1 MVAQGARSLARTAWK
16 VARIAGLVSL
26 SVSMS
31 TAAHAQPSDSPVS
44 GIDRITLFT
53 APTIVVKNA
62 QLFDGSGAPPRVG
75 QSILIRGGRIEAI
88 GPDDQIAIPEG
99 ALVKDVQGAAV
110 APGFVLMHEHLFY
123 PVEGETYGSMIRS
136 FPPLYL
142 AGGVTTLRTAGSMTP
157 YADLNS
163 ERDIASGDIAGPDI
177 DVTAPFL
184 NGDSKLRFLTDVKR
198 IRSPKDADRMVRY
211 WADEG
216 ATSYK
221 GYMHLTRAQLA
232 AVVAAAHARQ
242 AKVTAHLCSIT
253 YREAVDMGID
263 NLEHGFMVSSDFVAG
278 KKPDDCPAGNA
289 VSKSLDQLAVDDP
302 AMRALQRHLI
312 ERRVALTSTLT
323 IFETFAN
330 GRPMAPQGALDL
342 LIPQLR
348 EQYVTRYSAIQR
360 GGPNVWTRLLP
371 KAMAWEKQFNDGGG
385 LLTAGTDPTGYGGVV
400 PGYSSTRQMELLIE
414 AGFDAAGAI
423 KVMTLNGAR
432 YLQRDKDVGSLV
444 VGKRADLVVFQK
456 GIGTEMKVLPPIAWT
471 MKEGRAFDRERILSM
486 WKGRVGLQ

>member
-1 MVAQGARSLARTAWK
+1 MGLIGANALRAWIGVLVLLPSIVAAQVAEVDRVTLFHADVLLLRNAQVIDGTGAAPRDAQG
-16 VARIAGLVSL
+16 
-26 SVSMS
+26 
-31 TAAHAQPSDSPVS
+31 
-44 GIDRITLFT
+44 
-53 APTIVVKNA
+53 
-62 QLFDGSGAPPRVG
+62 
-75 QSILIRGGRIEAI
+75 ILIRGGRIAAI
-88 GPDDQIAIPEG
+88 GGQDEVPVPEG
-99 ALVKDVQGAAV
+99 ATVRDLQGAAV
-110 APGFVLMHEHLFY
+110 MPGFVLMHEHLFY
-123 PVEGETYGSMIRS
+123 PLEGDTYGSTIRS

-157 YADLNS
+157 YADLNTA
-163 ERDIASGDIAGPDI
+163 RDVEAGDTAGPDI

-232 AVVAAAHARQ
+232 AVATAAHARN

-253 YREAVDMGID
+253 YREAVDVGVD
-263 NLEHGFMVSSDFVAG
+263 NLEHGFLVASDFVAG
-278 KKPDDCPAGNA
+278 KKPDVCPAGNA
-289 VSKSLDQLAVDDP
+289 VSNALDQVAVDDP

-312 ERRVALTSTLT
+312 DKRVAITSTLT
-323 IFETFAN
+323 IFETFAQ

-348 EQYVTRYSAIQR
+348 EQYVARYAAIQR
-360 GGPNVWTRLLP
+360 GGPNVWSRLLP
-371 KAMAWEKQFNDGGG
+371 KAMAWEKQFNDAGG

-400 PGYSSTRQMELLIE
+400 AGFSSVRQLELLVE
-414 AGFDAAGAI
+414 AGFDVPGAV
-423 KVMTLNGAR
+423 KVMTFNGAQ
-432 YLQRDKDVGSLV
+432 YLGRDRDIGTLA

-456 GIGTEMKVLPPIAWT
+456 AIERDAKQMPAIAWT
-471 MKEGRAFDRERILSM
+471 MKQGRAFDREKILSM
-486 WKGRVGLQ
+486 WKGHVGLQ